1 MSTFFLECEVLR
13 VGSGLVVPS
22 QQEECVRTTDF
33 PDKQVEET
41 LAGRERDED
50 DLILYLNA
58 EVSPVNIISQK
69 QVLGAAGVSADL
81 EELDEVVEL
90 TVNVTTHCREG
101 EGEV

>member
-1 MSTFFLECEVLR
+1 MSTFFLEGEVLR
-13 VGSGLVVPS
+13 VGSGLVIPS
-22 QQEECVRTTDF
+22 QQEECVRTTNF

-58 EVSPVNIISQK
+58 KVSPVNIISQEE
-69 QVLGAAGVSADL
+69 VLGAAGVSADL
-81 EELDEVVEL
+81 EELDKVVEL
-90 TVNVTTHCREG
+90 TVNITTHCREG